1 MVLGSNPVAVF
12 SYYGI
17 FLDSSRKTNGNV
29 LEMKL
34 KDFIFFDGQI
44 EIKSIIPIFIPE
56 RKQKCLSQKKKINM
70 SSNKYVIKK
79 VSKKEPFI
87 KICSNLIP
95 TIDIAKKLTF
105 PLRIFLVNVTK
116 FT

>member
-1 MVLGSNPVAVF
+1 
-12 SYYGI
+12 
-17 FLDSSRKTNGNV
+17 
-29 LEMKL
+29 
-34 KDFIFFDGQI
+34 
-44 EIKSIIPIFIPE
+44 
-56 RKQKCLSQKKKINM
+56 M
-70 SSNKYVIKK
+70 SLNKYLIKK

>member
-1 MVLGSNPVAVF
+1 
-12 SYYGI
+12 
-17 FLDSSRKTNGNV
+17 
-29 LEMKL
+29 MKL

-44 EIKSIIPIFIPE
+44 EIKSTIPMIIPE

>member
-1 MVLGSNPVAVF
+1 MFKRERPLQTLSDFKWTFIGERRLKQGGLLLEDLPQVVLGSNPVAVF

-44 EIKSIIPIFIPE
+44 EIKSTIPIFIPE
-56 RKQKCLSQKKKINM
+56 RKQKCLSQK
-70 SSNKYVIKK
+70 
-79 VSKKEPFI
+79 
-87 KICSNLIP
+87 
-95 TIDIAKKLTF
+95 
-105 PLRIFLVNVTK
+105 
-116 FT
+116 